1 VSLAERERNAALEQ
15 ELENAQDIR
24 DLASQMAE
32 AFQGGGVDNGRES
45 GVGQTKVDEPIEERN
60 ELRSKLENSQS
71 RVDTLETKLEALE
84 AAQQRLEALEA
95 INLDEATEAVTRL
108 QDALGIEAGED
119 VAKWR
124 RKAKQERERRK
135 AAEADAQPVV
145 APDEYDEF
153 VDDEYVRE
161 AIEQAKDDAT
171 PRYVKGV
178 VAAILQRGGPV
189 SRQTVADDLGIQS
202 PHHIGKAMK
211 ELDKRGVVTRSGSG
225 TDEEAD
231 FAFKRLKEI
240 HERQA
245 RQRRTEEAMEGL

>member
-1 VSLAERERNAALEQ
+1 
-15 ELENAQDIR
+15 
-24 DLASQMAE
+24 MAE

-84 AAQQRLEALEA
+84 A

-108 QDALGIEAGED
+108 QDALGIDAGED

-135 AAEADAQPVV
+135 KAEADAQPVV

-161 AIEQAKDDAT
+161 AIGQAKDDAT

-202 PHHIGKAMK
+202 PHHIVKAMK

-231 FAFKRLKEI
+231 FAFDRVGEI